1 MTDHPII
8 RVRDVM
14 TTPVRIISGMATV
27 REAINMMSE
36 AKVSSLAVERH
47 DDDDEYGMLVVH
59 DIAREIIAT
68 DRSPDRVNVYE
79 IMSKPALTVPA
90 EMQIR
95 FAAQLLVRYQLNRA
109 LVVTD
114 ERKPCGIV
122 TLRDMVI
129 RYAVDQAKR

>member
-1 MTDHPII
+1 MSDHPII

-79 IMSKPALTVPA
+79 IMSKPALTLPS

-109 LVVTD
+109 LVVTHD
-114 ERKPCGIV
+114 CKPCGIV

-129 RYAVDQAKR
+129 RHAADPAK